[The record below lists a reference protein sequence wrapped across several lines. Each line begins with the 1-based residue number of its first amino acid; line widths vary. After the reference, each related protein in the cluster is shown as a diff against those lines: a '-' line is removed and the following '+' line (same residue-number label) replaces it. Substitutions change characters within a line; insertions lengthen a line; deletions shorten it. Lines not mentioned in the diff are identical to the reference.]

1 MSSRILA
8 NLSRF
13 SKFAN
18 ATYIMYNHTCGTI
31 AVELENGGSVPRMAC
46 PGGVISK
53 VGIENMC
60 ENGYEGMHVVSCFEF
75 GLV

>member
-1 MSSRILA
+1 
-8 NLSRF
+8 
-13 SKFAN
+13 
-18 ATYIMYNHTCGTI
+18 MYNHTCGTI
-31 AVELENGGSVPRMAC
+31 AVELENGANVPRMAC